1 MINYKDKPLEELNFN
16 ECIEFEKELLKKI
29 LNASRAG
36 MSETVVN
43 QLQFF
48 YSLLKEQKAV
58 ALQHEINNL
67 SGDNTNVDGITVD
80 TDPLEV
86 DPLDTQED
94 DSNT

>member
-29 LNASRAG
+29 LNASRSG

-48 YSLLKEQKAV
+48 YSLLKDQKAI
-58 ALQHEINNL
+58 ALQKEIDTL
-67 SGDNTNVDGITVD
+67 SGDKANVDGITID
-80 TDPLEV
+80 TDPLS
-86 DPLDTQED
+86 TD
-94 DSNT
+94 DEE

>member
-36 MSETVVN
+36 MSETVIN

-48 YSLLKEQKAV
+48 YSLLKDQKAV
-58 ALQHEINNL
+58 ALQKEIDTLGGNKNN
-67 SGDNTNVDGITVD
+67 SDGVTID
-80 TDPLEV
+80 TDYIESLN
-86 DPLDTQED
+86 TD
-94 DSNT
+94 DEGNT